1 MAAALPGDLAGQ
13 VLQSLQ
19 QLEELARIGELE
31 LSLERARLSRQVSQ
45 LDNSRRLIEHNARQL
60 GFTLEENGTLSNPD
74 KVILRGSGSRRW
86 LSKLG
91 FAQ

>member
-1 MAAALPGDLAGQ
+1 MTTSVPAN
-13 VLQSLQ
+13 SLQ
-19 QLEELARIGELE
+19 LRSLIKASGELE